1 MTRLLAWLCLM
12 RQNNVLPPDLENR
25 EKIEDFPI
33 FWLFF
38 FKNCMKSIGTSK
50 MKFKDSC
57 TTLLCPERSTMLEIL
72 MKNLWCKKIILNFI
86 ILWKPSKVISPI
98 STTQLFSSLPEI
110 GRHWGQEDMKRQTR
124 PGRNGRCGHL
134 RGHIGL
140 ILGPSG
146 PNSPRGLWAMSIV
159 QFLEGCVL
167 WLHSKTEN
175 TLSLNLLTLMIRTI
189 SSCPSSY
196 LKRGHA
202 NGHCWLCPRWTFEYT
217 WPAPLCPAMSRRG

>member
-1 MTRLLAWLCLM
+1 M
-12 RQNNVLPPDLENR
+12 RSFIWWPASWHDCVWCARTMCFHQTWKSAKKLR
-25 EKIEDFPI
+25 I
-33 FWLFF
+33 FQSFDFF

-146 PNSPRGLWAMSIV
+146 PNSPR
-159 QFLEGCVL
+159 EGCEQWASYNFWKVVFCDYIPIPKL
-167 WLHSKTEN
+167 
-175 TLSLNLLTLMIRTI
+175 RT
-189 SSCPSSY
+189 
-196 LKRGHA
+196 
-202 NGHCWLCPRWTFEYT
+202 RWASIY
-217 WPAPLCPAMSRRG
+217 

>member
-12 RQNNVLPPDLENR
+12 RQNNVFPPDLEKR

-72 MKNLWCKKIILNFI
+72 MKDLLCKKIILNFI

-140 ILGPSG
+140 ILEPSG
-146 PNSPRGLWAMSIV
+146 PNSPR
-159 QFLEGCVL
+159 EGCEQWASYNFWKVVFCDYIPIPKL
-167 WLHSKTEN
+167 
-175 TLSLNLLTLMIRTI
+175 RT
-189 SSCPSSY
+189 
-196 LKRGHA
+196 
-202 NGHCWLCPRWTFEYT
+202 RWAWIY
-217 WPAPLCPAMSRRG
+217 